1 MSAVVAIPEAGSPAA
16 DAEDD
21 RIVEYVLTGH
31 ADAFERLM
39 RRHNALVFRTA
50 RSVVRS
56 DAAAE
61 DCAQQA
67 WILAYDR
74 LHQLTDRAGFAPWV
88 ARISYREALRMARF
102 DRSRGNVSLDAIDG
116 EHESS
121 SMAAPLSTPEYEA
134 QRTELRSRL
143 ETSID
148 QLPAALREPFVLCEV
163 HQLSARETGD
173 LLGITEQNVRVR
185 AHRARAALR
194 EKLGELMQPEL
205 AFSFDGRRCDRMVE
219 WVMRVV
225 RSRG

>member
-1 MSAVVAIPEAGSPAA
+1 
-16 DAEDD
+16 
-21 RIVEYVLTGH
+21 TGH

-194 EKLGELMQPEL
+194 DKLGELMQPEL
-205 AFSFDGRRCDRMVE
+205 AFSFDGSRCDRMVE